1 VLECVHRHN
10 DSSMKILIGS
20 AIAVISISF
29 GGSAFAADY
38 TVNLRLVQGPTT
50 VPITYPAA
58 GPVQLTATVTAQ
70 SNQNYLTNS
79 QSQGLCIFAQSS
91 DTTNRCA
98 TRTAPAPTNNLYN
111 NVGIKSNTE
120 VIYTGLTVGHVFIG
134 STGSTGFLNP
144 NPPGT
149 GTLELRRGSATG
161 TILAAINLQITSND
175 ILYNFAP
182 FSLAKDELLVFAASG
197 SNASIRI
204 ADLRLSTPVPG
215 PLPILGAAAAFGWT
229 RRLRR
234 RLASDQV

>member
-1 VLECVHRHN
+1 MLGCVHRHN

-38 TVNLRLVQGPTT
+38 TVDLLQVKPRTT
-50 VPITYPAA
+50 SPITYSS
-58 GPVQLTATVTAQ
+58 GPIELTATVTSQ
-70 SNQNYLTNS
+70 SNQDYLTGSAAN
-79 QSQGLCIFAQSS
+79 GLCVFAQSS
-91 DTTNRCA
+91 DAFDRCG
-98 TRTAPAPTNNLYN
+98 TRTAPIPANNLYN

-120 VIYTGLTVGHVFIG
+120 VIYTGLTVGQV
-134 STGSTGFLNP
+134 SVAGFLNP

-149 GTLELRRGSATG
+149 GTLELRRGSTTG
-161 TILAAINLQITSND
+161 TILAAINLQVTSDD
-175 ILYNFAP
+175 ILYTFAP

-197 SNASIRI
+197 SNSSIRI

-215 PLPILGAAAAFGWT
+215 PLPILGAAAAFGWS